1 MDNYS
6 AMTDEQLVV
15 LYYNGNDTAF
25 DTLLDRHKQPI
36 YAYILYTV
44 RNNDLADDIFQDT
57 FIKAITTIRQGKY
70 TETGKFKAW
79 IIRIAHNLMIDFF
92 RQKKNENTVSNDCY
106 EFDLL
111 NNIDLCDETFE
122 AQLVKSQVLQDVKKL
137 VCFLPDKQREVLEMR
152 YYKDLSFQEIADLT
166 GVSINTALGRMR
178 YAILNMR
185 KMANDNKM
193 ILTLS

>member
-15 LYYNGNDTAF
+15 LYSDGNDTAF
-25 DTLLDRHKQPI
+25 DTLLERHKQNI
-36 YAYILYTV
+36 YAYINYTV
-44 RNNDLADDIFQDT
+44 RDADLADDIFQDT

-79 IIRIAHNLMIDFF
+79 IMRIAHNLMIDFF
-92 RQKKNENTVSNDCY
+92 RQRKHENTISNDSY
-106 EFDLL
+106 DVDLF
-111 NNIDLCDETFE
+111 NNVNLCDDTFE
-122 AQLVKSQVLQDVKKL
+122 SQMVKTQVLQDVKKL
-137 VCFLPDKQREVLEMR
+137 VCYLPDKQREVLEMR
-152 YYKDLSFQEIADLT
+152 YYRDLSFQEIADIT

-185 KMANDNKM
+185 KMASDNKM
-193 ILTLS
+193 ILTLN